1 MVVKKLIR
9 LKIKKNKFSTIVNHF
24 NNLDNIIL
32 ATLDS
37 FKFLTMTDIRQ
48 KKENVKMHLKD
59 LRQNLKKMH
68 LEVTEELILPKPE
81 DVKKLMNKM
90 DELLKLIES
99 K

>member
-1 MVVKKLIR
+1 
-9 LKIKKNKFSTIVNHF
+9 
-24 NNLDNIIL
+24 
-32 ATLDS
+32 
-37 FKFLTMTDIRQ
+37 MTEISQ

-68 LEVTEELILPKPE
+68 LEVTEELILPHPD

-90 DELLKLIES
+90 DKLLKLIES